1 MRPRPH
7 QSLEQITR
15 RYDRLARFY
24 NVLEPLY
31 LIHDGARRKAV
42 QALELSTGDTVLE
55 IGCGTGRNLAHLLN
69 AVGDGGR
76 VIGVDASS
84 GMLAEAH
91 KLVERHGWSNVQLL
105 QADAAKLAA
114 EPALDGALFSLS
126 YSVLP
131 DRGPALEAAWRQLRA
146 GGRLVVM
153 DAGLPDNLLGRI
165 LRPAGRVLVSI
176 APGDPYSRPWD
187 DLATLAPVSTRRFLA
202 SLYFV
207 CSITKPAST
216 GGDGSIARR

>member
-1 MRPRPH
+1 MSNRRRL
-7 QSLEQITR
+7 SLEQITH
-15 RYDRLARFY
+15 RYDRLARVY

-42 QALELSTGDTVLE
+42 QALDLSPGDTVLE
-55 IGCGTGRNLAHLLN
+55 IGCGTGRNLAHLVG
-69 AVGDGGR
+69 AVGERGS
-76 VIGVDASS
+76 VIGVDASP
-84 GMLAEAH
+84 GMLAEAR
-91 KLVERHGWSNVQLL
+91 KLLARRGWSNVRLVHE
-105 QADAAKLAA
+105 DAARLSI
-114 EPALDGALFSLS
+114 EDDVDGVLFSLS

-131 DRGPALEAAWRQLRA
+131 ERRPALEAAWRELRA

-165 LRPAGRVLVSI
+165 LKPAGRVLVSI
-176 APGDPYSRPWD
+176 APGDPYSRPWE

-207 CSITKPAST
+207 CFITKPASST
-216 GGDGSIARR
+216 SEDG

>member
-1 MRPRPH
+1 MSALGNRRRL
-7 QSLEQITR
+7 SLEQIAH
-15 RYDRLARFY
+15 RYDRVARFY

-42 QALELSTGDTVLE
+42 QALDLSPGDTVLE
-55 IGCGTGRNLAHLLN
+55 IGCGTGRNLVHLVE
-69 AVGDGGR
+69 AVGESGS
-76 VIGVDASS
+76 VIGVDASP

-91 KLVERHGWSNVQLL
+91 KLVEQRGWSNVRLL
-105 QADAAKLAA
+105 QGDAARLSV
-114 EPALDGALFSLS
+114 EDDVNGALFSLS

-131 DRGPALEAAWRQLRA
+131 DRRPALEAAWRQLQA

-153 DAGLPDNLLGRI
+153 DVGLPDTLLGRI

-176 APGDPYSRPWD
+176 APGDPYSRPWE

-202 SLYFV
+202 GLYFV
-207 CSITKPAST
+207 CCITKPATTT
-216 GGDGSIARR
+216 GEDG

>member
-1 MRPRPH
+1 MSPRPR
-7 QSLEQITR
+7 QSLEQITH

-42 QALELSTGDTVLE
+42 QTLDLSLGDTVLE
-55 IGCGTGRNLAHLLN
+55 IGCGTGRNLVHLVE
-69 AVGDGGR
+69 AVGESGS
-76 VIGVDASS
+76 VIGVDASP

-91 KLVERHGWSNVQLL
+91 KLVEQHGWSNVRLL
-105 QADAAKLAA
+105 EADAARLSIEA
-114 EPALDGALFSLS
+114 ELNGVLFSLS

-131 DRGPALEAAWRQLRA
+131 DRRTALEAAWRQVQA

-153 DAGLPDNLLGRI
+153 DAGLPDTLLGRI
-165 LRPAGRVLVSI
+165 LRPVARLLVNI
-176 APGDPYSRPWD
+176 APGDPYSRPWE
-187 DLATLAPVSTRRFLA
+187 DLVTLAPVSTRRFLA

-207 CSITKPAST
+207 CSITKPATT
-216 GGDGSIARR
+216 GGDGVGR